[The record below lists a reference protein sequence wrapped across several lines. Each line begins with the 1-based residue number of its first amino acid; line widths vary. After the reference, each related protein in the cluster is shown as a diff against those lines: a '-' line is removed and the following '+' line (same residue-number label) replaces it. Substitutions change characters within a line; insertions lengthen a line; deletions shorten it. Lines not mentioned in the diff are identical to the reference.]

1 MFEKIA
7 KISGVVTVI
16 LSAAISLTVWLF
28 GIVEAKIKAETT
40 IQVEQKYNEKYEKVI
55 TDNIRL
61 RMRCPE

>member
-7 KISGVVTVI
+7 KISGIVTVI
-16 LSAAISLTVWLF
+16 LSAVISLTVWLF
-28 GIVEAKIKAETT
+28 GVVEAKIKAETT

>member
-7 KISGVVTVI
+7 KISGIVTVI

>member
-7 KISGVVTVI
+7 KISGIVTVI

-40 IQVEQKYNEKYEKVI
+40 NQVEQKYNEKYEKVI